1 MSGCVFHSLILKTI
15 NQQLK
20 TELNTFKKEEKPK
33 EKKEAGT
40 VSKSLASV
48 FSGNFL
54 SSDNVVKSLPFIFFL
69 TFLGILYIAN
79 GYYAQRTVRD
89 LHTVGN
95 ELKVLRSEYITL
107 KSDLNYNSKQ
117 SQVAQA
123 TAPYEI
129 IESVT
134 PPTKIIVTKE
144 EMEKIATND

>member
-1 MSGCVFHSLILKTI
+1 M
-15 NQQLK
+15 
-20 TELNTFKKEEKPK
+20 NTFKKEEKPK
-33 EKKEAGT
+33 EKKEAGK

-134 PPTKIIVTKE
+134 PPTKIIVSEE

>member
-1 MSGCVFHSLILKTI
+1 M
-15 NQQLK
+15 
-20 TELNTFKKEEKPK
+20 NTFKEEEKPK
-33 EKKEAGT
+33 EKKEAGS

-54 SSDNVVKSLPFIFFL
+54 SNDNVVRSLPFIFFL

-79 GYYAQRTVRD
+79 GYYAQNTVRD
-89 LHTVGN
+89 LYKVGN

-123 TAPYEI
+123 TAPYGI
-129 IESVT
+129 IESIT
-134 PPTKIIVTKE
+134 PPTKIVVTKE
-144 EMEKIATND
+144 EMEKIAVDN